1 LQSIQKQ
8 ILCYIIDIY
17 KTTFTK
23 VLQIKINIL
32 FINIYLKK
40 LIQKL
45 ITTINAQKFK
55 KIINITILR
64 ICNNLVLKKEQ
75 KLKLKI
81 IFLQF
86 KKMQTILKLTI
97 ILQQQLYITIL

>member
-1 LQSIQKQ
+1 MFTIKNAKKKVITKFQSIQKQ
-8 ILCYIIDIY
+8 TLCYIIDIY

-55 KIINITILR
+55 KIINITTLR
-64 ICNNLVLKKEQ
+64 ICNNLILKKEQ

-86 KKMQTILKLTI
+86 KKKCKQ
-97 ILQQQLYITIL
+97 Y